1 MQGVF
6 WSATYRSEPARA
18 SISGNA
24 AVVAISATE
33 QFDDVVA
40 ERTGDRVTNK
50 GLQLGSHLTEV
61 AFGDRLDDDPGEFVI
76 ERWAN
81 VEK

>member
-1 MQGVF
+1 
-6 WSATYRSEPARA
+6 
-18 SISGNA
+18 
-24 AVVAISATE
+24 
-33 QFDDVVA
+33 
-40 ERTGDRVTNK
+40 
-50 GLQLGSHLTEV
+50 LQLGSHLTEV